1 MSNIPSAFDE
11 FVARYRPDAELFV
24 REVFGFNDI
33 YDWQIK
39 VLGEYS
45 RGERRIGIKSGHGV
59 GKTTVLAWILWH
71 QVLTRFPQKAAV
83 TAPTEKQLFNAL
95 WAEFQAWGTK
105 LPGNLRT
112 LVEVRNDR
120 AELKASKSESFISI
134 ATARADQPEALQG
147 IHSGTGWVLLIGD
160 EASGIAEKVFE
171 AGTGSMS
178 GHNAQTILTGNPV
191 RGQGFFYEVFNK
203 NADIWRTHTVSSL
216 DIPGVSKDFSDQIER
231 TYGRESNAYRVRVL
245 GLFPVRDDDTVIPY
259 ELAASALQR
268 DIIVAKTAP
277 VVWGLDPARFG
288 SDRSALAKRQTKVL
302 LEPIKWWVKLDSTE
316 LAGRVK
322 HEYDTTPQ
330 WLRPAEINVDS
341 IGIGAGVLDRLREL
355 NLPARGVNV
364 SESPAA
370 MNAEK
375 YVNLRT
381 ELWFKALEWFQ
392 GRDVLLPEHY
402 NRPQEGDDL
411 IGELTSVKY
420 KFRPGSGKI
429 IVESKEEMKRRGMRS
444 PDLADSFILT
454 LASDALTLALGR
466 AGATSWGRK
475 LSRPLRS
482 IV

>member
-1 MSNIPSAFDE
+1 MNVPTAYEE
-11 FVARYRPDAELFV
+11 FVARYQPDAELFV
-24 REVFGFNDI
+24 REVFGFQDI
-33 YDWQIK
+33 YQWQIEA
-39 VLGEYS
+39 LAEYS

-59 GKTTVLAWILWH
+59 GKTTLLAWILWH
-71 QVLTRFPQKAAV
+71 HILTHFPQKTAV

-95 WAEFQAWGTK
+95 WADFQAWGEK
-105 LPGNLRT
+105 LPPPIRA
-112 LVEVRNDR
+112 LVEVKSDR
-120 AELKASKSESFISI
+120 AELKRARSQSFISI

-147 IHSGTGWVLLIGD
+147 VHSGEGWVLLLGD

-171 AGTGSMS
+171 AGSGSMS

-203 NADIWRTHTVSSL
+203 NADIWKTHTVSSL
-216 DIPGVSKDFSDQIER
+216 DVPGVNADFALQIER
-231 TYGRESNAYRVRVL
+231 TYGRDSNAFRVRVL
-245 GLFPVRDDDTVIPY
+245 GLFPVRDDDTVLPY
-259 ELAASALQR
+259 ELVFSSLMR
-268 DIIVAKTAP
+268 DITVSKTAP
-277 VVWGLDPARFG
+277 VIWGVDPARFG
-288 SDRSALAKRQTKVL
+288 SDRSALAKRQTKTL

-316 LAGRVK
+316 LAGRIK

-330 WLRPAEINVDS
+330 WLRPQEINVDS

-370 MNAEK
+370 INAEK

-392 GRDVLLPEHY
+392 PRDVKLPDSY
-402 NRPQEGDDL
+402 MRPAEGDDL
-411 IGELTSVKY
+411 VGELTSVKY

-429 IVESKEEMKRRGMRS
+429 IVESKDDMKRRGMRS

-466 AGATSWGRK
+466 AGATSWNRK